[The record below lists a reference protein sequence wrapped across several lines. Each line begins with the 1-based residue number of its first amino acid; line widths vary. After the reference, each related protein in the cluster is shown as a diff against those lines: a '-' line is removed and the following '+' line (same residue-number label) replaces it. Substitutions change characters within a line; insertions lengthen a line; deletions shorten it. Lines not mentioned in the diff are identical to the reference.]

1 MTMNYDYAADQLFD
15 IAERLKQY
23 ESAELRL
30 SASMLICIA
39 AEVRKLAPS
48 STLTERLERLK
59 PTPGKSDPNSKIP
72 RPTPPPRGS
81 GPARLKGNGQ
91 DYQRAMEYADPT
103 NATNVQT

>member
-23 ESAELRL
+23 ESAEFRL

-39 AEVRKLAPS
+39 AEIRKLAPS

-59 PTPGKSDPNSKIP
+59 PLPGKSDPNSMIP
-72 RPTPPPRGS
+72 RPEPPPKGS
-81 GPARLKGNGQ
+81 GPVKQTFDWEAERISRTGNG
-91 DYQRAMEYADPT
+91 RA
-103 NATNVQT
+103 Q